1 VKSKKTNR
9 GFDEIPRGHDEG
21 EHGVSGE
28 ELGRSGERAK
38 SFPKEGSLSP
48 FLVLAVKKKGG
59 RGGLVWLEGRDVD
72 SIQIRLG
79 PGRVHFRPTRADG
92 PPQVADGPPL
102 ILSFSDALP
111 TNPPDGPPNDLDG
124 PPLVADGPLNST
136 DGPQYI
142 GEYFRYTCGSD
153 AGHGRL
159 PTAHPVRPCL
169 TRFFRGVAILRVEAW
184 HVIENWKCIFADSGG
199 AANEGGVA
207 ILRGRCARG

>member
-1 VKSKKTNR
+1 M
-9 GFDEIPRGHDEG
+9 
-21 EHGVSGE
+21 
-28 ELGRSGERAK
+28 
-38 SFPKEGSLSP
+38 
-48 FLVLAVKKKGG
+48 
-59 RGGLVWLEGRDVD
+59 WLEGRDVD

-159 PTAHPVRPCL
+159 PTAYPVRPCL
-169 TRFFRGVAILRVEAW
+169 TRFFRGSSGGAAHEG
-184 HVIENWKCIFADSGG
+184 DSGG

>member
-1 VKSKKTNR
+1 M
-9 GFDEIPRGHDEG
+9 
-21 EHGVSGE
+21 SGE

-111 TNPPDGPPNDLDG
+111 TNPPDGPPNDPDG
-124 PPLVADGPLNST
+124 PPLVADDPLNS
-136 DGPQYI
+136 
-142 GEYFRYTCGSD
+142 S
-153 AGHGRL
+153 
-159 PTAHPVRPCL
+159 TAHPVRPCL
-169 TRFFRGVAILRVEAW
+169 THFFRGVAILRVEAW

>member
-1 VKSKKTNR
+1 M
-9 GFDEIPRGHDEG
+9 
-21 EHGVSGE
+21 SGE
-28 ELGRSGERAK
+28 ELGWSGERAK

-111 TNPPDGPPNDLDG
+111 TNPPDGPPNNPDG
-124 PPLVADGPLNST
+124 PPLQVYVRLGRRAWPL
-136 DGPQYI
+136 
-142 GEYFRYTCGSD
+142 
-153 AGHGRL
+153 
-159 PTAHPVRPCL
+159 AHSPPSL
-169 TRFFRGVAILRVEAW
+169 SPP
-184 HVIENWKCIFADSGG
+184 DSL
-199 AANEGGVA
+199 
-207 ILRGRCARG
+207 I